1 MEELVELSLDKIASL
16 PPPGPVE
23 YRIIVEIPDVLD
35 EPIYELHE
43 KPPVRP

>member
-35 EPIYELHE
+35 EPIDKFHWN
-43 KPPVRP
+43 PPVHP